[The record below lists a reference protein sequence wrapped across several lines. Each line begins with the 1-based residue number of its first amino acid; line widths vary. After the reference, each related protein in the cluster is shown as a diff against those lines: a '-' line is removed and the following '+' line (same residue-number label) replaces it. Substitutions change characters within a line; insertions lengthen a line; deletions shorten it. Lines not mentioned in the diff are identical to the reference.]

1 MDQETDL
8 EQAALSAQQAELWE
22 LLVAAATLGTERR
35 AWAAPPA
42 EGPLG
47 AALARLDPA
56 DQEGALLGAAALLAS
71 YRRAGRTPTA
81 LSGDAPAA
89 PSPAPEDDRR
99 ECPPLA
105 VQHLQSIL
113 NGAYRAVLPEW
124 LAAVAAA
131 GLRIPSGD
139 LPDLLEIGRATSSLR
154 PLIRTVIG
162 ARGGWLAAQNP
173 DWDYAKTEDPELRVA
188 LSGQSSAAA
197 APALQAQ
204 WETGSRITRLALLE
218 ALRAT
223 QPELARGL
231 VQQSWSG
238 ERAEDRAAFL
248 ERFAQGLSMADEP
261 FLETALDDRSKEVR
275 RVAADLLTRLPES
288 RLVGRMVARLQP
300 LLRWTPGEPA
310 RLLGI
315 KPARLAAIEVAL
327 PEGCDKAMAR
337 DGISPKPSP
346 HHDLGERGVWLMQL
360 ISAVPPATWSA
371 AWGARPAEIVA
382 AAQQSEW
389 KSALLDGWTT
399 ATMAC
404 GDPDWAEALLQADPE
419 RVNLGQA
426 LPPERLEAL
435 LVPMLRGDCVPLHR
449 HPALSLLRQAE
460 HPWSLKL
467 GHATLD
473 ALYRHMRQWTKK
485 DDYLLHSAL
494 QEFFALRLP
503 AELVQK
509 IADGWPDQKHVRER
523 WQPAMDR
530 LLITMQFRQDM
541 LAVLRV

>member
-1 MDQETDL
+1 MDQETDQ
-8 EQAALSAQQAELWE
+8 EQAALSTQHAELWE

-35 AWAAPPA
+35 AWTAPPA

-71 YRRAGRTPTA
+71 YRRAGRTPAA
-81 LSGDAPAA
+81 LPQDAPAA
-89 PSPAPEDDRR
+89 PAPAPEDDRP
-99 ECPPLA
+99 ECSPLA
-105 VQHLQSIL
+105 IQHLQSIL
-113 NGAYRAVLPEW
+113 NGSYRAVLPEW
-124 LAAVAAA
+124 LAALAAA
-131 GLRIPSGD
+131 GRRLPSGE

-154 PLIRTVIG
+154 PLIRAVIG
-162 ARGGWLAAQNP
+162 ARGGWLASQNP
-173 DWDYAKTEDPELRVA
+173 DWDYARTEDPELRSA
-188 LSGQSSAAA
+188 LSAQSSAAA

-204 WETGSRITRLALLE
+204 WETGSRITRMALLE
-218 ALRAT
+218 ALRAA
-223 QPELARGL
+223 QPDLARDL

-248 ERFAQGLSMADEP
+248 ERFAQRLSMADEP

-275 RVAADLLTRLPES
+275 RVVGELLARLPES
-288 RLVGRMVARLQP
+288 RLVARMSARLQP
-300 LLRWTPGEPA
+300 LLRWSPGEPA

-315 KPARLAAIEVAL
+315 KPARPAALEVEL
-327 PEGCDKAMAR
+327 PEACDKAMAR
-337 DGISPKPSP
+337 DGVNPKPNP
-346 HHDLGERGVWLMQL
+346 HHSLGERAVWLMQML
-360 ISAVPPATWSA
+360 SAVPPSAWSA

-382 AAQQSEW
+382 AAQQNEW
-389 KSALLDGWTT
+389 RAALLDGWTA

-404 GDPDWAEALLQADPE
+404 GDPEWAEALLQLEPE
-419 RVNLGQA
+419 RVSLGQA

-435 LVPMLRGDCVPLHR
+435 LVPMLRGNCVPLHH

-467 GHATLD
+467 GHAVLD

-503 AELVQK
+503 AELVQR
-509 IADGWPDQKHVRER
+509 IAEGWPDQKHVRER

-541 LAVLRV
+541 LAALRV